1 MLRAVVRAISYA
13 LPRSEMLKLLHSVA
27 ARGPFDQWGPAARQ
41 QSSDLL

>member
-27 ARGPFDQWGPAARQ
+27 ARGPFDQ
-41 QSSDLL
+41 